1 MRTERLML
9 IAALTGMVGLSWVS
23 PVPSADGAKFDP
35 TAETYKVIGTMKVK
49 PRDWPQWGGSHSRNN
64 TPEGTGIP
72 TTWNVKTGKNIKW
85 SAHLG
90 SQTYGNPTVANGKIY
105 VGTNN
110 GSGYVKRYSSKV
122 DLGVLLCFDE
132 ETGKFLW
139 QHSNEKLSTGRVHD
153 WPLQGVCCSPY
164 VDGDRLWY
172 VTNRGEVVCLDTEG
186 FTDGENDGPFVDEK
200 PKAVAGKPEPVW
212 EEKIEA
218 DVVWKLNMMS
228 QLRVSQH
235 NMCSC
240 SVTAVGDLLFVHTG
254 NGVDEGHFA
263 LPQPKAA
270 SFLCLDRNTG
280 KVLWSDNTPGENV
293 LHGQWSSPAYGVFDG
308 QAQVLF
314 AAGDGWLYSF
324 DPAGDGKGH
333 SKLLWKFDGNP
344 KESKY
349 LLGGRST
356 RNHFISTPV
365 VYDGL
370 IYIPVGED
378 PEHGE
383 GQGHLWCVDPTKRGD
398 ISPELV
404 YNSQDPTTPIAH
416 KRLQACEKEK
426 GDFTKENPNSG
437 AVWHYSSF
445 DANGDKKDDF
455 TEVMHRAM
463 GTVAIKNDL
472 LFVFDM
478 SGVIHCIDAKTG
490 KPNWAHDT
498 LDVSWGTPLIVD
510 GRVYCGTENG
520 DVKIFKLSAKKELVS
535 ELSMESAV
543 YSSPVVANNILYV
556 SNKDTLFAVKEG
568 AKSTPLKAN
577 TKPQAADAAE

>member
-1 MRTERLML
+1 MRTGRCVL
-9 IAALTGMVGLSWVS
+9 IAALVAMLGLSWVA
-23 PVPSADGAKFDP
+23 PVPSAEDAKYDP
-35 TAETYKVIGTMKVK
+35 TAEAYKVIGGMKVK
-49 PRDWPQWGGSHSRNN
+49 PKDWPQWGGSHHRNN
-64 TPEGTGIP
+64 TPEGEGIP
-72 TTWNVKTGKNIKW
+72 TEWSIKTGQNVKW
-85 SAHLG
+85 AARLG

-110 GSGYVKRYSSKV
+110 GAGYIKRYPSKV

-164 VDGDRLWY
+164 VEGERCWY

-186 FTDGENDGPFVDEK
+186 FIDGENDGPFVDEQ
-200 PKAVAGKPEPVW
+200 PKAVAGKPAPVW

-218 DVVWKLNMMS
+218 DVVWKLNMMKD
-228 QLRVSQH
+228 LRISQH

-240 SVTAVGDLLFVHTG
+240 SLTCVGDLLFVNTG
-254 NGVDEGHFA
+254 NGVDEGHKV

-270 SFLCLDRNTG
+270 SFACLNRDTG
-280 KVLWSDNTPGENV
+280 KVLWADNAPGDNV

-314 AAGDGWLYSF
+314 AGGDGWLYSF
-324 DPAGDGKGH
+324 DPIGDGAGK

-349 LLGGRST
+349 LLGGRAT
-356 RNHFISTPV
+356 RNHFIATPV

-370 IYIPVGED
+370 VYISVGED

-383 GQGHLWCVDPTKRGD
+383 GEGHMWCIDPTKRGD

-404 YNSQDPTTPIAH
+404 FNSKDPSTPIPH

-426 GDFTKENPNSG
+426 GDFTKPNPNSA

-445 DANGDKKDDF
+445 DANGNKKADF
-455 TEVMHRAM
+455 EEIMHRTM
-463 GTVAIKNDL
+463 GTVTIKNDL
-472 LFVFDM
+472 LFVVDM
-478 SGVIHCIDAKTG
+478 SGVVHCVDAKTG
-490 KPNWAHDT
+490 KPHWTHDT
-498 LDVSWGTPLIVD
+498 LDASWGSPLIVD
-510 GRVYCGTENG
+510 GHVFCGTENG
-520 DVKIFKLSAKKELVS
+520 DMKIF
-535 ELSMESAV
+535 ELSKTKKLVAEVSMENSI

-556 SNKDTLFAVKEG
+556 SNKEALFAIKTG
-568 AKSTPLKAN
+568 AKSAPLKAN
-577 TKPQAADAAE
+577 TNPQASDNAE